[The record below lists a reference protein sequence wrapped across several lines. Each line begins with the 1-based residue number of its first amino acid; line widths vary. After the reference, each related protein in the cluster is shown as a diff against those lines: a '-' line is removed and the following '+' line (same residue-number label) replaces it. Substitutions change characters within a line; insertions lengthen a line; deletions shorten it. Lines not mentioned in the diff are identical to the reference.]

1 MISLDISEKKRHLS
15 ALTALMFLNMLGYS
29 ILIPIIPTLF
39 IHKGNPFYILPSY
52 ISDHYSFILQGLL
65 LAIYAVFVFM
75 SAPVLGELSDYYGRK
90 KILNISFLGSSIGFF
105 LLALAIYGHNI
116 WILFF
121 SRIID
126 GVTGGNISVMQAS
139 TIDVSTKEERA
150 KNIARRSSVMGIAF
164 ILGPWLGGI
173 LSQSNKF
180 KFFTPATPFIFAGIL
195 SLFAMFVIKKFLYE
209 TIHVGHN
216 DQVHKKFS
224 LKSLHPLNSLKIMR
238 DGYKIPNLKIFFNV
252 MLIFF
257 IGFGIYSSFSQN
269 LLSIRFHFD
278 EKSIGYYFAYTGVLM
293 TLMQIFVI
301 PRFKNMS
308 PNKILSFSLPALAIL
323 FIIYGAFIK
332 NVYVLLAFVAVM
344 VVFIGL
350 NMVNTNVAIADHAR
364 EGDRGK
370 IFGVTSSVQSLA
382 QVIAPILGGVVAS
395 YFSYSAPFYIS
406 AIFLL
411 FAGFL
416 IWNYREKEIKI

>member
-1 MISLDISEKKRHLS
+1 MINLDNSQKKKHLG

-29 ILIPIIPTLF
+29 ILIPVIPTLF
-39 IHKGNPFYILPSY
+39 INKGNPFYILPSY

-65 LAIYAVFVFM
+65 LAIYAVFVFL

-90 KILNISFLGSSIGFF
+90 KILNISFLGSAIGFF
-105 LLALAIYGHNI
+105 LFALAIYEHNI
-116 WILFF
+116 WILFL
-121 SRIID
+121 SRIVD
-126 GVTGGNISVMQAS
+126 GITGGNISVMQAS

-173 LSQSNKF
+173 LSSSDISRL
-180 KFFTPATPFIFAGIL
+180 FTPATPFIFAGVL
-195 SLFAMFVIKKFLYE
+195 SLLAILVINKFLFE
-209 TIHVGHN
+209 TIVTGHS
-216 DQVHKKFS
+216 DHAHKRFS

-238 DGYKIPNLKIFFNV
+238 DGYRIPNLKIFFNV

-269 LLSIRFHFD
+269 LLAIRFHFD
-278 EKSIGYYFAYTGVLM
+278 EKSIGYYFAYTGILM
-293 TLMQIFVI
+293 TLVQIFII
-301 PRFKNMS
+301 PRFKNFS
-308 PNKILSFSLPALAIL
+308 PNSILIFSLPVLAIL
-323 FIIYGAFIK
+323 FIIYGAFI
-332 NVYVLLAFVAVM
+332 NNFYVLLAFVFIM
-344 VVFIGL
+344 VIFIGL

-370 IFGVTSSVQSLA
+370 IFGITSSVQSLA
-382 QVIAPILGGVVAS
+382 QVIAPILGGVAAS

-411 FAGFL
+411 LAGFL
-416 IWNYREKEIKI
+416 IWNYREKEVKE